1 MARGFGCAP
10 VNRIESPRKA
20 TMSQT
25 QSMQP
30 PQRAPAG
37 FDLAGKLC
45 SICQTNIIAG
55 ETVLMCPYCGLPFH
69 GECWDENRGCSAYG
83 CQGAPKLVKSAVPEA
98 EQLSNAWGG
107 EKPCPSC
114 GKTIKANAVKCRFC
128 GASFDTREVI
138 AREEYAR
145 REYEGTEY
153 NAARNKAV
161 LLFLLSSAACLA
173 PLGLIL
179 DLVLIKSGS
188 FWGLEFKRM
197 PAALKAV
204 IYCGAGVSALLI
216 VVLLLVVILDSK

>member
-1 MARGFGCAP
+1 MAL
-10 VNRIESPRKA
+10 
-20 TMSQT
+20 T
-25 QSMQP
+25 QSMQQ
-30 PQRAPAG
+30 PQRGAAG

-55 ETVLMCPYCGLPFH
+55 EGVLMCPYCGLPFH

-83 CQGAPKLVKSAVPEA
+83 CQGAPKTVKASAA
-98 EQLSNAWGG
+98 ETEMLSNAWGG

-145 REYEGTEY
+145 REYEGAEY

-161 LLFLLSSAACLA
+161 LMFLLSAAACLA

-179 DLVLIKSGS
+179 DLVFIKSGS
-188 FWGLEFKRM
+188 FWGLECKRM
-197 PAALKAV
+197 PPALKAV
-204 IYCGAGVSALLI
+204 IYGATGVSALLI
-216 VVLLLVVILDSK
+216 FVLALVIVLDSK